1 MTGIVRSQ
9 IPGHDPTHEKKLPE
23 LAQEW
28 FDRYDA
34 GYDVTQWYTAN
45 DNVTAND
52 GEETHV

>member
-9 IPGHDPTHEKKLPE
+9 IPGHDPSREKLPA

-34 GYDVTQWYTAN
+34 GYEVTQWYTAN
-45 DNVTAND
+45 
-52 GEETHV
+52 ESSSTHV